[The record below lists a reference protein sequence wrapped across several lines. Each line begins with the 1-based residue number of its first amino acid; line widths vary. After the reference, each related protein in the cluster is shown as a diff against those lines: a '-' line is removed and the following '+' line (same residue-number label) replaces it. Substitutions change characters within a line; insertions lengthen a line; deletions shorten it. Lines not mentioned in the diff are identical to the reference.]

1 MKVITLGIN
10 ENFHRGKSQQERL
23 EWSIQKCYSLA
34 SQKPDI
40 IVFPEVLF
48 RMPPF
53 DMKNWNPF
61 FKVALEAFRRVARE
75 IGSYIV
81 YNWYEPHEK
90 DFDKRYNTTVML
102 NKQGEIA
109 AKYRKIHTVY
119 EECEDRPRRKDHL
132 RFQEFPDQRQ
142 PVRHAGV

>member
-10 ENFHRGKSQQERL
+10 ESFHREKSQQEML

-53 DMKNWNPF
+53 DMKNWNGEF
-61 FKVALEAFRRVARE
+61 SKVKNDILPKIIKKAESVGARA
-75 IGSYIV
+75 IFIINILKNDYLDNHHII
-81 YNWYEPHEK
+81 YEK
-90 DFDKRYNTTVML
+90 DY
-102 NKQGEIA
+102 
-109 AKYRKIHTVY
+109 VY
-119 EECEDRPRRKDHL
+119 EIPWLYDHINNQYNEEAIEL
-132 RFQEFPDQRQ
+132 IKGAVLKYGDIDE
-142 PVRHAGV
+142 